1 MPKAIR
7 RVLLAIG
14 AAVMV
19 TYIALW
25 IFFSLWM
32 VCFIPGIDC

>member
-32 VCFIPGIDC
+32 VCFISGIDY